1 MRRRSS
7 SWQEPGA
14 PASSHLGRSGRDRK
28 LGWAAN
34 PKTRPSHPLP
44 PIRLHLLKVPN
55 SATCWER
62 GVQTGACGVFC
73 PRDSSMWPFS
83 MRSFTSSF
91 LLLKTT
97 SVQSRHVSVYV
108 CRPLGES
115 CFLLYSQAGHGLQS
129 VFSSS
134 LLVNI
139 WVVSLT
145 WYQEVAL
152 LLTEHECIWH
162 LWRPQ
167 SAQADAPTQSQN
179 SHTKWPQA
187 PAFLATL
194 GILGLWG
201 QYTQDSV
208 CVWKD
213 HVVSPCKFSRPR
225 RYVY

>member
-1 MRRRSS
+1 
-7 SWQEPGA
+7 
-14 PASSHLGRSGRDRK
+14 
-28 LGWAAN
+28 
-34 PKTRPSHPLP
+34 
-44 PIRLHLLKVPN
+44 
-55 SATCWER
+55 
-62 GVQTGACGVFC
+62 
-73 PRDSSMWPFS
+73 

-115 CFLLYSQAGHGLQS
+115 YFSTPLPGGHGLQS

-134 LLVNI
+134 LLVNV
-139 WVVSLT
+139 WVVSLA

-167 SAQADAPTQSQN
+167 SAQADAPTQSQT
-179 SHTKWPQA
+179 SHTKWPET

-208 CVWKD
+208 CVERSCR
-213 HVVSPCKFSRPR
+213 VSVQTLKA
-225 RYVY
+225 